1 MKQKDMAIP
10 FGKNKGILIAD
21 IDNNYLHWL
30 LEQDWFCQQFI
41 EHKKQIEIEIAYRAK
56 FGIVI

>member
-1 MKQKDMAIP
+1 MTIP

-30 LEQDWFCQQFI
+30 LEQDWFCQQFT
-41 EHKKQIEIEIAYRAK
+41 EHKKQIEIEIAYRTK
-56 FGIVI
+56 FDIVI